1 MKNLYKEGYIDDV
14 SFEIKKGEVRGVTGL
29 IGAGRTEMASA
40 LFGLLQPD
48 KGEII
53 CEGKRLEIRNPAQA
67 ISMGIAMVPE
77 NRKEQGIIPQMGVGY
92 NISLAVLDAFI
103 KLIKVNTKREL
114 SLIHI

>member
-1 MKNLYKEGYIDDV
+1 M
-14 SFEIKKGEVRGVTGL
+14 
-29 IGAGRTEMASA
+29 
-40 LFGLLQPD
+40 LQPD

-53 CEGKRLEIRNPAQA
+53 FEGKRLEIRNPAQA

-103 KLIKVNTKREL
+103 KLIKVNTKREKGIIGQYMDAL
-114 SLIHI
+114 RVKASSPAVYRKPERRQPAEGHYCQVAGHKS